1 MNSRTGNFNNNNDND
16 NNRNTLLSYK
26 THLDDSFLSV
36 PLEII
41 YIILPT
47 NGQNLQN
54 TWNHNRENKIFLFL
68 LTLAPCFTFLEDSIK
83 QYVVMHQK
91 NIHFHQKLEE
101 AVAGGI
107 LWHRYFEIPEKSEET
122 THSGAFCI
130 NVTNF

>member
-68 LTLAPCFTFLEDSIK
+68 LTLAPCFTFLEGSIK
-83 QYVVMHQK
+83 RYVAMHER
-91 NIHFHQKLEE
+91 NIHFH
-101 AVAGGI
+101 
-107 LWHRYFEIPEKSEET
+107 
-122 THSGAFCI
+122 
-130 NVTNF
+130 